1 MGLGLCYKS
10 AVSRSVI
17 ALDFDGV
24 IADSAGE
31 SFDVALLTYAEF
43 RPESALVSLVDPKH
57 PKRDALYRDFLV
69 LMALGNRA
77 EDYAVALDAI
87 ENGRPIPDQ
96 SAYDRAFS
104 EHDSEFLLAF
114 HRRLYE
120 NRDRLRDADP
130 ERWCRGV
137 PAYPGFADL
146 LSRRQSDAHW
156 CIATAKDRP
165 SVDLL
170 LESYGLREVFDSTLI
185 CDKTLGRDKAAH
197 MGAIADRLRV
207 MCGEITFV
215 DDKLNHL
222 DSVAPLGV
230 RCVLAAWGYNGEREQ
245 NEARER
251 GFAVADLDDV
261 EEILLAGD

>member
-1 MGLGLCYKS
+1 M
-10 AVSRSVI
+10 SRSVI

-43 RPESALVSLVDPKH
+43 RPDSDLVPLVDPKH
-57 PKRDALYRDFLV
+57 PKRAALYRDFLV

-87 ENGRPIPDQ
+87 ESGRPIPDQ
-96 SAYDRAFS
+96 SAYNRAFS
-104 EHDSEFLLAF
+104 EHAPEFLQAF
-114 HRRLYE
+114 HQRLYE

-130 ERWCRGV
+130 ESWCRGV
-137 PAYPGFADL
+137 PAYPGFAEL
-146 LSRRQSDAHW
+146 LLRRRSDAHW
-156 CIATAKDRP
+156 CVATAKDRP

-170 LESYGLREVFDSTLI
+170 LASYELSEVFDPALI

-197 MGAIADRLRV
+197 MSVIADRLRV
-207 MCGEITFV
+207 TCREITFV

-222 DSVAPLGV
+222 ENVAPLGV
-230 RCVLAAWGYNGEREQ
+230 RCVLAAWGYNGVREQ
-245 NEARER
+245 NEAADR
-251 GFAVADLDDV
+251 GFRVATLGNL
-261 EEILLAGD
+261 EEILLPER